1 MAVAGVDAPN
11 PPIVPSG
18 DDRAPVRSTVA
29 AGGCVAAAAG
39 MTLVAGSFAPALLLA
54 VLALGVALRPRQPGV
69 GLAASV
75 LVICT
80 TALVLIT
87 VPIRLGLP
95 LPWWLF
101 PGLLLAVIGV
111 ATWSA
116 ASRWS
121 DVRVGLRLIP
131 VTVLIGPV
139 LLLLTVVG
147 YAVRWGP
154 IPAWAM
160 SGDARNHLLTTEAI
174 VQAGGWTFLT
184 AYPALEN
191 SLVALVGLPR
201 GGDPLGTA
209 LILDVQTMAQVMV
222 VILVLLG
229 LLAGLIAAGRIV
241 TLTAAAQ
248 VRAAAGSLLV
258 VSPLLLGGTLIGGFH
273 AVPLAVLIVVA
284 VTGWLVLTDHAWW
297 AAAAVAA
304 ISSVLLATAYPLIAP
319 VAVGAFL
326 GWWVTRAPTP
336 SRAVIL
342 PTAVTLVALAAL
354 GLVLWLVAARPDLVA
369 ILIAAGGIA
378 RRSPP
383 LLIAPIALALVSWVV
398 VRTWL
403 QARGIA
409 VVAVG
414 SLFLGTVVAW
424 LVWLAADYSYYAE
437 KTLWL
442 GVVGLLPVA
451 AARLDTAVTDTVRR
465 ALAPAVTLVAMSW
478 VPLLFGGGGVLLPSV
493 TVLQGWWS
501 PSAAQVQVVQELPD
515 RTAHNYLWQIYGGD
529 ADRPVN
535 NWLSS
540 WNAPIGD
547 INFSQ
552 PALSW
557 THAPTAVAAKTY
569 CFFLVTQ
576 PDSIVWAPTP
586 ASAKSLRRECD
597 VADARI
603 RVLEPVE

>member
-1 MAVAGVDAPN
+1 MAVAGVDAPDIPESAPARR
-11 PPIVPSG
+11 PPGARPAI
-18 DDRAPVRSTVA
+18 A
-29 AGGCVAAAAG
+29 AGLCVASSAG
-39 MTLVAGSFAPALLLA
+39 ASLAAGSFAPALLVT
-54 VLALGVALRPRQPGV
+54 VLALGVALRPRQPAV
-69 GLAASV
+69 GLAASLLATCAV
-75 LVICT
+75 
-80 TALVLIT
+80 ALVLIT
-87 VPIRLGLP
+87 VPIRLGVP
-95 LPWWLF
+95 LPWWVF
-101 PGLLLAVIGV
+101 PALLLIVGGG

-121 DVRVGLRLIP
+121 DVRAGLRLIP
-131 VTVLIGPV
+131 ATVLIGPV

-191 SLVALVGLPR
+191 SLVALVSLPR
-201 GGDPLGTA
+201 EGGPLGTA

-222 VILVLLG
+222 VILLILG
-229 LLAGLIAAGRIV
+229 LLAGLVAAGRIAV
-241 TLTAAAQ
+241 LSAGAQ
-248 VRAAAGSLLV
+248 LRAAVASCLV

-284 VTGWLVLTDHAWW
+284 VTGWLVLTDHSWW
-297 AAAAVAA
+297 AAAGVAA
-304 ISSVLLATAYPLIAP
+304 VGSVLLATAYPLIAP
-319 VAVGAFL
+319 IAVGVFL
-326 GWWVTRAPTP
+326 GWWLTRAPGP
-336 SRAVIL
+336 SRALVL
-342 PTAVTLVALAAL
+342 PGVVTIAALAAL
-354 GLVLWLVAARPDLVA
+354 GLVLWVVAARPDLVA
-369 ILIAAGGIA
+369 ILVAAGGIA

-383 LLIAPIALALVSWVV
+383 LLLAPLAVAVVSWVV
-398 VRTWL
+398 VRTWA
-403 QARGIA
+403 QTRAIA

-414 SLFLGTVVAW
+414 GVFVAVVVAW

-442 GVVGLLPVA
+442 GAVGLLPVA
-451 AARLDTAVTDTVRR
+451 AARLDPMPSDTIRR
-465 ALAPAVTLVAMSW
+465 SLAPALTLGVMSF
-478 VPLLFGGGGVLLPSV
+478 VPLLFGGGGVLLPSI

-515 RTAHNYLWQIYGGD
+515 RADHNYLWRIYGAD

-535 NWLSS
+535 NWLST
-540 WNAPIGD
+540 WNAPTGD

-557 THAPTAVAAKTY
+557 TSAPTAVVAQTY
-569 CFFLVTQ
+569 CDWLTAQ
-576 PDSIVWAPTP
+576 PDSIVWTADP
-586 ASAKSLRRECD
+586 ASAKALRSECD
-597 VADARI
+597 VSGSRVQ
-603 RVLEPVE
+603 VLESTE

>member
-1 MAVAGVDAPN
+1 MAVAGVDAPDL
-11 PPIVPSG
+11 PESVPA
-18 DDRAPVRSTVA
+18 RRPVAARSAVA
-29 AGGCVAAAAG
+29 AGLCVVASAG
-39 MTLVAGSFAPALLLA
+39 VSLVAGSFAPALLVT
-54 VLALGVALRPRQPGV
+54 VLAAGVALRPRQPAV
-69 GLAASV
+69 GLAAS
-75 LVICT
+75 LLATCA

-87 VPIRLGLP
+87 VPVRFGVP
-95 LPWWLF
+95 LPWWVF
-101 PGLLLAVIGV
+101 PALLLIVGGG

-121 DVRVGLRLIP
+121 DVRAGLRLVP
-131 VTVLIGPV
+131 ATVLIGPV

-147 YAVRWGP
+147 YAIRWGP

-191 SLVALVGLPR
+191 SLVALVSLPR
-201 GGDPLGTA
+201 EGDPLGTA

-222 VILVLLG
+222 VILLILG
-229 LLAGLIAAGRIV
+229 VLAGLVATGRITV
-241 TLTAAAQ
+241 LSAGAQ
-248 VRAAAGSLLV
+248 LRAAVASCLV

-284 VTGWLVLTDHAWW
+284 VTGWLLLTEHSWW
-297 AAAAVAA
+297 AAAGVATGG
-304 ISSVLLATAYPLIAP
+304 SVLLATSYPLIAP

-326 GWWVTRAPTP
+326 GWWLTRAPRP
-336 SRAVIL
+336 SRALAL
-342 PTAVTLVALAAL
+342 PAVVTVAAL
-354 GLVLWLVAARPDLVA
+354 TVLGVVLWVVAARPDLVA

-383 LLIAPIALALVSWVV
+383 LLLAPLAVAVMSWIV
-398 VRTWL
+398 VRTWS

-414 SLFLGTVVAW
+414 SLFVATVVAW

-442 GVVGLLPVA
+442 GAVGLLPVA
-451 AARLDTAVTDTVRR
+451 AARLDLVPTDTIRR
-465 ALAPAVTLVAMSW
+465 SLAPALTLGAMCF

-515 RTAHNYLWQIYGGD
+515 QVDHNYLWRIYGPD

-540 WNAPIGD
+540 WNAPTGD

-557 THAPTAVAAKTY
+557 TYAPTAVIAQTY
-569 CFFLVTQ
+569 CDWLTAQ
-576 PDSIVWAPTP
+576 PDSIVWAATP
-586 ASAKSLRRECD
+586 SSAKELRGECD
-597 VADARI
+597 AAGSRI
-603 RVLEPVE
+603 RVLDSVG